1 MKFGVIGNLSKPNI
15 KTVASDLFSYLKE
28 KKIPVSVHEELGKW
42 YNAQGLSPE
51 IKSEA
56 IVSETELPKSCDI
69 LLSLGGDG
77 TMLTAARIVGQTSVP
92 ILGVNLGKLGFLAEV
107 SIEELRE
114 CIDDIILHKYH
125 VEERMVLR
133 AMAGKDPKSYF
144 ALNDVVIDKGSSSR
158 IIDLEIYV
166 NDEYLVTFTADGIII
181 STPTG
186 STAYSLASG
195 GPIITPRSNVIEIN
209 PIAPHTLSARPV
221 IIPDSST
228 VKVIVMESPK
238 AVHMSSDGQIDN
250 FYETPVEFTVTRAP
264 YMIKLIKRK
273 KRNYYDLL
281 RMKLMWGKDVRTG
294 RNEREQRSG

>member
-1 MKFGVIGNLSKPNI
+1 MKFGVIGNISKPII
-15 KTVASDLFSYLKE
+15 KTVASNLLAYLKE
-28 KKIPVSVHEELGKW
+28 KKIAVSVHEELGKW

-56 IVSETELPKSCDI
+56 MVSESDLPENCDI
-69 LLSLGGDG
+69 LIALGGDG
-77 TMLTAARIVGQTSVP
+77 TMLTAARIIGHHSIP

-107 SIEELRE
+107 SIDELRE
-114 CIDDIILHKYH
+114 CIDDIVGHKYH

-133 AMAGKDPKSYF
+133 ATAGKDPTSYF

-181 STPTG
+181 ATPTG

-195 GPIITPRSNVIEIN
+195 GPIITPQSNVIEIN

-221 IIPDSST
+221 IIPDSGT
-228 VKVIVMESPK
+228 VKVIVRESPK
-238 AVHMSSDGQIDN
+238 PVHMSSDGQIDN
-250 FYETPVEFTVTRAP
+250 FYETPIEFIITRAP
-264 YMIKLIKRK
+264 YTIKLIKRK
-273 KRNYYDLL
+273 NRNYYDLL

-294 RNEREQRSG
+294 GNELGKKSG

>member
-1 MKFGVIGNLSKPNI
+1 MKFGVIGNLSKPII
-15 KTVASDLFSYLKE
+15 KTVACDLFAYLDE
-28 KKIPVSVHEELGKW
+28 KNIPFSVHEELGKW
-42 YNAQGLSPE
+42 YSAQGLTPE
-51 IKSEA
+51 LKSA
-56 IVSETELPKSCDI
+56 VIFSESELPKNCDI
-69 LLSLGGDG
+69 LIALGGDG
-77 TMLTAARIVGQTSVP
+77 TMLTAARIVGQACVP

-107 SIEELRE
+107 SIDELHK
-114 CIDDIILHKYH
+114 CIDDIVTKKFH

-133 AMAGKDPKSYF
+133 ATAGNEAQSYF
-144 ALNDVVIDKGSSSR
+144 ALNDIVIDRGSSSR

-195 GPIITPRSNVIEIN
+195 GPIITPQSNVIEIN

-221 IIPDSST
+221 IIPDNSA
-228 VKVIVMESPK
+228 VKILIRESPK
-238 AVHMSSDGQIDN
+238 QVHMASDGQIDN
-250 FYETPVEFTVTRAP
+250 FYQTPIEFIITRAP
-264 YMIKLIKRK
+264 YTVRLVKRR

-294 RNEREQRSG
+294 GKEKRRGFE